1 MSGGIMALMDR
12 HKGKILAASVVM
24 LFMLVVLV
32 PMGASQ
38 TVTSTASV
46 QVSPAVSTTPV
57 TMSTGINVSS
67 IFSSIWNLILNFAK
81 GLLNDVQNLIAV
93 MFSGFGGAVSTM
105 FSNWA
110 SSLYGLG
117 IWAPVIFVVVL
128 AMAGFMLYFFLDVY
142 GIERDFL
149 NADKDV

>member
-1 MSGGIMALMDR
+1 MSGRIMALMNR
-12 HKGKILAASVVM
+12 HKGKILVTSVVM
-24 LFMLVVLV
+24 LFMIIVLV
-32 PMGASQ
+32 PMSATQ
-38 TVTSTASV
+38 TVPSTSP
-46 QVSPAVSTTPV
+46 QVSPAISTAPV
-57 TMSTGINVSS
+57 TMSTGINVSG

-142 GIERDFL
+142 GIERDFMH
-149 NADKDV
+149 ADEDV

>member
-38 TVTSTASV
+38 TATSASV
-46 QVSPAVSTTPV
+46 QASPAVSTTPV

-81 GLLNDVQNLIAV
+81 GLLNDVQTLIGT

-142 GIERDFL
+142 GIERDFMH
-149 NADKDV
+149 ADEDV